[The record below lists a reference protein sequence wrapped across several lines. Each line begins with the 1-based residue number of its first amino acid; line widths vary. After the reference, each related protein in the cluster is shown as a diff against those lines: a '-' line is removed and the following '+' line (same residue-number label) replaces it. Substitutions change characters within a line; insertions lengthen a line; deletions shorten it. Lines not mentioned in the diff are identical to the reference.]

1 MTSFFPTR
9 PRMTLRLLLGALL
22 ALLLTP
28 QAASAWWNSDWTLRK
43 PITVDL
49 GANAG
54 AVPGMAGRAQVLVR
68 LSAGNFNFLAAKD
81 DGSDLRVIAEDDKTP
96 LTFHIEKFD
105 NLFEMGLVWV
115 DLPNATADKPQTIW
129 LYWGNDKA
137 VGTGNAKA
145 GYDASQAL
153 VWHFTEPGALPLDS
167 TGYANNAAQSTA
179 PKVDASFIAG
189 GIGFDGTG
197 TVMLPAT
204 PSLAVPQ
211 GGAFTWSAWIKPGTL
226 QPDAVIYEKEA
237 APGLIQSGGLAIGLD
252 QATPFV
258 SVDSGA
264 GPQRIAATAPV
275 AAGTWTHLA
284 VTVAAGQVTLYV
296 DGRPAGTG
304 AVAVP
309 ALAGAAVLG
318 GPFVRPPPPEPV
330 VPPPAVEAVPSTT
343 TPAPGTPPVEA
354 VAPVVE
360 PVPAAPPAPV
370 FAHYIGELDE
380 LEIATVARPG
390 PAILLA
396 ARSAAADS
404 RLLAFGVDEEAS
416 GFDLGHFNAILASV
430 TVDGWAVIGFLGLML
445 VLSWVVMVSKIGYV
459 NRVDGANKRFLVPFR
474 RLVADLAALDQ
485 GDPDD
490 ATAPARLAGGTEA
503 RTYRNASLYRLYH
516 VGAEEI
522 THRAKAARGKPG
534 RLVLS
539 PESIAAI
546 RATLDATLTRE
557 IQRANRLMVVLTIAI
572 SGGPFLGLL
581 GTVVGVM
588 ITFAAIAESGQVN
601 INSIAPGIAGALV
614 ATVAGLAVA
623 IPALFGY
630 NYLASRIRDITA
642 DMQVFVDEFTTKMA
656 EFYAR

>member
-1 MTSFFPTR
+1 MTV
-9 PRMTLRLLLGALL
+9 RLLFGALL

-28 QAASAWWNSDWTLRK
+28 QAASAWWNSEWTLRK

-54 AVPGMAGRAQVLVR
+54 AVPGMAGRAQVLIR
-68 LSAGNFNFLAAKD
+68 LSAANFNFLAAKD
-81 DGSDLRVIAEDDKTP
+81 DGSDIRIVAEDDKTP
-96 LTFHIEKFD
+96 LNFHIEKFD
-105 NLFEMGLVWV
+105 NLFEMGLIWV
-115 DLPNATADKPQTIW
+115 DLPNASADKPQTIW
-129 LYWGNDKA
+129 LYWGNEKA
-137 VGTGNAKA
+137 TGTSNAKA

-179 PKVDASFIAG
+179 AKIDASFIGG
-189 GIGFDGTG
+189 GIGFDGNG

-204 PSLAVPQ
+204 PSLAVPL

-226 QPDAVIYEKEA
+226 QPNAVIYEKA
-237 APGLIQSGGLAIGLD
+237 AAGLIQSGGLAIGLD
-252 QATPFV
+252 QGTPFV
-258 SVDSGA
+258 SVDAGA
-264 GPQRIAATAPV
+264 GPQRIAAAAPV

-304 AVAVP
+304 AVVVP
-309 ALAGAAVLG
+309 ALAGAASLG
-318 GPFVRPPPPEPV
+318 GPFIRPPAPEPV
-330 VPPPAVEAVPSTT
+330 APPAAEAVPGA
-343 TPAPGTPPVEA
+343 TPAPGAAPGATPPAEA
-354 VAPVVE
+354 
-360 PVPAAPPAPV
+360 AAPAPAPSAPSAPA
-370 FAHYIGELDE
+370 FAHYVGELDE
-380 LEIATVARPG
+380 LEIANVARPG

-404 RLLAFGVDEEAS
+404 KLLAFGIDEEAS

-430 TVDGWAVIGFLGLML
+430 TVDGWAIIGILGLML
-445 VLSWVVMVSKIGYV
+445 LLSWAVMVAKVGYV
-459 NRVDGANKRFLVPFR
+459 NRVASANKRFLVPFR

-490 ATAPARLAGGTEA
+490 ATAPARLAGGDEA
-503 RTYRNASLYRLYH
+503 KTFRNASLYRLYH

-522 THRAKAARGKPG
+522 THRAKAARGKTD

>member
-1 MTSFFPTR
+1 MRPLRPTR
-9 PRMTLRLLLGALL
+9 TLPAVRLLLCALL

-28 QAASAWWNSDWTLRK
+28 QAASAWWNSEWPLRK

-49 GANAG
+49 GPNAG
-54 AVPGMAGRAQVLVR
+54 AVPGMAGRAQVLIR
-68 LSAGNFNFLAAKD
+68 LSAANFNFLAAKE
-81 DGSDLRVIAEDDKTP
+81 DGSDLRIIAEDDKTP
-96 LTFHIEKFD
+96 LNFHVEKFD
-105 NLFEMGLVWV
+105 NLFEMGLIWV
-115 DLPNATADKPQTIW
+115 DLPNAAADKPQTIW
-129 LYWGNDKA
+129 LYWGNKVA
-137 VGTGNAKA
+137 AATGNARA
-145 GYDASQAL
+145 GYDAAQAL
-153 VWHFTEPGALPLDS
+153 VWHFSEPGVLPLDA

-179 PKVDASFIAG
+179 AKVDASFIGG
-189 GIGFDGTG
+189 GIGFDGNG

-211 GGAFTWSAWIKPGTL
+211 GGAFTWSAWIKPGAP
-226 QPDAVIYEKEA
+226 QPNAVIYEKEA
-237 APGLIQSGGLAIGLD
+237 VAGAIQSGGLAIGLD
-252 QATPFV
+252 QAVPFV
-258 SVDSGA
+258 SVDAGT

-275 AAGTWTHLA
+275 TAGTWTHLA

-304 AVAVP
+304 AVPVP
-309 ALAGAAVLG
+309 ALSGAAMLG
-318 GPFVRPPPPEPV
+318 SFFSRPAPEPV
-330 VPPPAVEAVPSTT
+330 APAPSPAE
-343 TPAPGTPPVEA
+343 PAPGTPPA
-354 VAPVVE
+354 DAAAPVAE
-360 PVPAAPPAPV
+360 PAAPAAPPAPV
-370 FAHYIGELDE
+370 FARYVGELDE
-380 LEIATVARPG
+380 LEIATVARPA

-404 RLLAFGVDEEAS
+404 RLLVFGVDEEGS

-430 TVDGWAVIGFLGLML
+430 TLDGWVVIGLLGLML
-445 VLSWVVMVSKIGYV
+445 VLSWIVMLSKVGYV
-459 NRVDGANKRFLVPFR
+459 NRVDRANKRFLVPFR

-490 ATAPARLAGGTEA
+490 ATAPARLAADGEA
-503 RTYRNASLYRLYH
+503 KSYRHASLYRLYH

-522 THRAKAARGKPG
+522 THRAKAARGRSGG

>member
-1 MTSFFPTR
+1 MRRFLPTR
-9 PRMTLRLLLGALL
+9 PRTTVRLLLATLL
-22 ALLLTP
+22 ALLLAP
-28 QAASAWWNSDWTLRK
+28 QAASAWWNSEWTLRK

-54 AVPGMAGRAQVLVR
+54 AVPGMAGRAQVLIR

-81 DGSDLRVIAEDDKTP
+81 DGSDIRVVAEDDKTP
-96 LTFHIEKFD
+96 LNFHVEKFD
-105 NLFEMGLVWV
+105 NLFEMGLIWV
-115 DLPNATADKPQTIW
+115 DLPNASADKPQTIW

-137 VGTGNAKA
+137 VGTSNAKA
-145 GYDASQAL
+145 GYDAAQAL

-189 GIGFDGTG
+189 GIGFDGNG

-226 QPDAVIYEKEA
+226 QPNAVIYEKEA
-237 APGLIQSGGLAIGLD
+237 AAGLIQSGGLAIGLD

-258 SVDSGA
+258 SVDAGA
-264 GPQRIAATAPV
+264 GAQRIAAAAPV

-304 AVAVP
+304 SVAVP
-309 ALAGAAVLG
+309 ALAGAAILG

-330 VPPPAVEAVPSTT
+330 APPAVVEPVPGA
-343 TPAPGTPPVEA
+343 TPAPGTPPAEA
-354 VAPVVE
+354 AAPAAE
-360 PVPAAPPAPV
+360 PVPVVPPAPA
-370 FAHYIGELDE
+370 FAHYVGELDE
-380 LEIATVARPG
+380 LEIAAVARPG

-396 ARSAAADS
+396 AHSAAADS
-404 RLLAFGVDEEAS
+404 RLLAFGTDEESS

-503 RTYRNASLYRLYH
+503 KTYRNASLYRLYH